1 MSRYIVIGGAGFIG
15 INTAKELAN
24 RGHEVTLVDRVRLEI
39 EHENIQCSVIDIHD
53 MDALKSL
60 MPGADGV
67 FHFAAIADIADALL
81 RPYETIQTNV
91 MGTVNVLEAMLQAG
105 VRRLMYASTMYV
117 YSPYGGSI
125 ARASRLL
132 RPSLKPMAMKRELST
147 QFCGTAVCTAPVRRS
162 GTDYAD
168 M

>member
-67 FHFAAIADIADALL
+67 FHFAAIAD
-81 RPYETIQTNV
+81 
-91 MGTVNVLEAMLQAG
+91 
-105 VRRLMYASTMYV
+105 
-117 YSPYGGSI
+117 
-125 ARASRLL
+125 SR
-132 RPSLKPMAMKRELST
+132 
-147 QFCGTAVCTAPVRRS
+147 
-162 GTDYAD
+162 
-168 M
+168 